1 MSDEKG
7 WRLRPAV
14 AVSDDIK
21 AMGLPAWVAQLLA
34 RAGVSRV
41 GEARAFLTPERYTP
55 TPADAL
61 PDMAAAVARIVK
73 AVEVGEKI
81 LIWGDFDVDGI
92 TATSIL
98 LEALQS
104 VGGVVD
110 YAIPSRLDEGHG
122 VHIPRAMGW
131 VEGGIGL
138 MVTVDTGI
146 SAHEA
151 IDAVQAAGVD
161 VVVTDHHQLP
171 EVLPRALANVNP
183 QRLPDG
189 HPLGL
194 LSGAGVAYK
203 LAEVLCARLGRSDV
217 LPSLLELAAVG
228 LIADVVPLVR
238 ENRYL
243 VQMGLRQLRLSQRQ
257 GIKALCHVAK
267 LQPDGLDEEDVAFQI
282 APRLNALGRLADA
295 TEGVELLTTTD
306 AVRATVLAN
315 RVDALNV
322 KRRTLTQQ
330 VIQGAEAILAANPN
344 IADSSVLVVA
354 HESWPAGVL
363 GLAASQLAEKYGKPA
378 LVIRRAEGEPAR
390 GSARSVDGVNINALL
405 NSHSQYLL
413 TWGGHD
419 LAAGFSLDVKHID
432 DLRWALSRSVRELGK
447 VNKTEMPLEVD
458 LVLSRLADGAT
469 LDWLA
474 RLAPF
479 GSAFPRPVLMG
490 EGVKLMREGT
500 IGRDRRHIKLVVEDG
515 ERSQEVLMWN
525 AEPTGWAGRRVDL
538 AYTVRPREV
547 GGEYIAKAVF
557 ESAAAADG
565 EQAADEGARTTY
577 LDWRGWDDAAISV
590 AVKDWQAQGI
600 RVEVWREGQSSN
612 GEGKGR
618 DDLGSADVLVIIH
631 APNNR
636 RAFDMAVERVGAG
649 TVAVVG
655 REGAFDSILALGQAV
670 LGAVKFAEGKT
681 SGVIDVERLAARVG
695 HSAETLVLCLRWL
708 AAEGRI
714 RLEINGK
721 VTRVS
726 LSGGVRSDEAE
737 IGRLR
742 DLLEDALAEV
752 VAFRR
757 FFGQQQIPFGLSAKE
772 GILWHKKGE

>member
-14 AVSDDIK
+14 AVSDDLK
-21 AMGLPAWVAQLLA
+21 TMGMPAWVTQLLA
-34 RAGVSRV
+34 RAGISRAD
-41 GEARAFLTPERYTP
+41 EARALLTPERYTP
-55 TPADAL
+55 TPAEAL
-61 PDMAAAVARIVK
+61 PDMVVAVARIVQ
-73 AVEVGEKI
+73 AIESGEKI

-98 LEALQS
+98 LEAVQA

-122 VHIPRAMGW
+122 VHIPRAMTW
-131 VEGGIGL
+131 VERGIGL

-171 EVLPRALANVNP
+171 EVLPGALANVNP

-189 HPLGL
+189 HPLRL

-203 LAEVLCARLGRSDV
+203 LAEMLCARLGRSDV

-267 LQPDGLDEEDVAFQI
+267 LQPDLLDEEDVAFQI
-282 APRLNALGRLADA
+282 APRLNALGRLAEA
-295 TEGVELLTTTD
+295 AEGVELLTTTD

-330 VIQGAEAILAANPN
+330 VVQGAEALLVARPE

-378 LVIRRAEGEPAR
+378 LVIRRADGEPAR
-390 GSARSVDGVNINALL
+390 GSARSVEGVNINALL
-405 NSHSQYLL
+405 NLHSQYLL
-413 TWGGHD
+413 AWGGHD
-419 LAAGFSLDVKHID
+419 LAAGFSLDAKHID
-432 DLRWALSRSVRELGK
+432 DLRWALSRSVRELGT
-447 VNKTEMPLEVD
+447 VNKTETALEID
-458 LVLSRLADGAT
+458 LALSGLADGVT
-469 LDWLA
+469 LDWIA

-479 GSAFPRPVLMG
+479 GSAFPRPTLMG
-490 EGVKLMREGT
+490 EGVKLLREGT
-500 IGRDRRHIKLVVEDG
+500 IGRDRRHIKLVVEDVD
-515 ERSQEVLMWN
+515 RSQEVLMWN
-525 AEPTGWAGRRVDL
+525 AEATGWVGRRVDL

-547 GGEYIAKAVF
+547 GGEYIAKAIF
-557 ESAAAADG
+557 ESAAGD
-565 EQAADEGARTTY
+565 DENAVDEPSRTVY
-577 LDWRGWDDAAISV
+577 HDWRGWDDAAISR
-590 AVKDWQAQGI
+590 AVSDWLAQGI
-600 RVEVWREGQSSN
+600 RVEVWREGQSSS
-612 GEGKGR
+612 GESKGR
-618 DDLGSADVLVIIH
+618 DDLGTADVLVIIH
-631 APNNR
+631 PPHSR
-636 RAFDMAVERVGAG
+636 RAFDMAIERVSAR
-649 TVAVVG
+649 TIAVVG
-655 REGAFDSILALGQAV
+655 RDCAFDSVPALGQAV
-670 LGAVKFAEGKT
+670 LGAVKFAEGT
-681 SGVIDVERLAARVG
+681 TDGVVDVNRLAARVG
-695 HSAETLVLCLRWL
+695 HSAETVALCLRWL

-714 RLEINGK
+714 RLKIEGK
-721 VTRVS
+721 VTRAS
-726 LSGGVRSDEAE
+726 LSGGVQADESE

-742 DLLEDALAEV
+742 GLLETELAEV
-752 VAFRR
+752 AAFRR
-757 FFGQQQIPFGLSAKE
+757 FFQSKVIN
-772 GILWHKKGE
+772 GE

>member
-21 AMGLPAWVAQLLA
+21 AMGVPAWVAQLLA
-34 RAGVSRV
+34 RAGVSRAE
-41 GEARAFLTPERYTP
+41 EARAFLTPERYAP

-73 AVEVGEKI
+73 AVESGEKI

-92 TATSIL
+92 TAASIL
-98 LEALQS
+98 LEALRA

-110 YAIPSRLDEGHG
+110 YTIPSRLDEGHG
-122 VHIPRAMGW
+122 VHIPRAMTW
-131 VEGGIGL
+131 VERGIGL
-138 MVTVDTGI
+138 IVTVDTGI

-171 EVLPRALANVNP
+171 EVLPGALANVNP

-257 GIKALCHVAK
+257 GVKALCHVAK
-267 LQPDGLDEEDVAFQI
+267 LQPDLLDEEDVAFQI

-295 TEGVELLTTTD
+295 AEGVELLTTTD

-330 VIQGAEAILAANPN
+330 VIQGAEALLAARPE

-363 GLAASQLAEKYGKPA
+363 GLAASQLAEKYGKPT

-390 GSARSVDGVNINALL
+390 GSARSVEGVNINALL

-419 LAAGFSLDVKHID
+419 LAAGFSLNAKHID
-432 DLRWALSRSVRELGK
+432 DLRWALSRSVRELGT
-447 VNKTEMPLEVD
+447 VNKTEMALEVD
-458 LVLSRLADGAT
+458 LALPGLADGVT

-490 EGVKLMREGT
+490 EGVKLLREGT
-500 IGRDRRHIKLVVEDG
+500 IGRDRRHLKLVVEDG
-515 ERSQEVLMWN
+515 DQSQEVLMWN

-538 AYTVRPREV
+538 AYTVRPREI

-557 ESAAAADG
+557 ESSAADA
-565 EQAADEGARTTY
+565 ETAADEVSRTVY
-577 LDWRGWDDAAISV
+577 LDWRGWDDAAVSAAI
-590 AVKDWQAQGI
+590 KDWQAQGI
-600 RVEVWREGQSSN
+600 RVEVWREGQAAN
-612 GEGKGR
+612 GDGKGR
-618 DDLGSADVLVIIH
+618 GDLGAADVLVIIH
-631 APNNR
+631 APHSR
-636 RAFDMAVERVGAG
+636 RAFDMAIERVGAG
-649 TVAVVG
+649 TIAVVG
-655 REGAFDSILALGQAV
+655 REGAFDSVSALGQTV

-681 SGVIDVERLAARVG
+681 SGVMDVERLAARVG
-695 HSAETLVLCLRWL
+695 HAAETVALCLRWL

-714 RLEINGK
+714 RLEIKGK
-721 VTRVS
+721 VMRAS
-726 LSGGVRSDEAE
+726 LSSGVRSDEGE
-737 IGRLR
+737 VGRLKA
-742 DLLEDALAEV
+742 LLEDALAEV
-752 VAFRR
+752 AAFRR
-757 FFGQQQIPFGLSAKE
+757 FFQGKVMSDE
-772 GILWHKKGE
+772 